1 MTKPYVT
8 KRYVL
13 AISIAAVALAS
24 LAAYAQYNGLF
35 QTDPPSS
42 ANEISA
48 DLATSTRSESGG
60 RVETA
65 PNLPNDY
72 GVTHADV
79 GDADSFGRNARWL
92 GAHTMRIA
100 LSPTCPRAG
109 AAPDEF
115 CHPIGNVSAASNF
128 NFASPDPI
136 RLPAAASTSLLC
148 HWMSPILDIGFQNSL
163 SVRRN
168 GTFWLRPRVTI
179 VSDALNDPG
188 SVSTITGQPYGGKLV
203 IEMYSHTIVK
213 GRSIEA
219 GAFWREAERDSQMC
233 IGGVINRRALIET
246 YGMSEELADQ
256 LFKSP
261 MQVHF
266 ALSGGLQHV
275 SAGYITFGTRL
286 TGD

>member
-1 MTKPYVT
+1 MTK
-8 KRYVL
+8 RHVL
-13 AISIAAVALAS
+13 AISLAAAALAS
-24 LAAYAQYNGLF
+24 LTVYAQHSGLF
-35 QTDPPSS
+35 QSDPPSR

-48 DLATSTRSESGG
+48 DLPPQLSDASGA
-60 RVETA
+60 RIETA

-109 AAPDEF
+109 APAGEF

-128 NFASPDPI
+128 GFASPDPI
-136 RLPAAASTSLLC
+136 RLPAGASTSLLC
-148 HWMSPILDIGFQNSL
+148 HWMSPILDISFQNSL
-163 SVRRN
+163 STRRN
-168 GTFWLRPRVTI
+168 GTFWLRPRATI

-188 SVSTITGQPYGGKLV
+188 SVSSITGQPYGGKLV

-213 GRSIEA
+213 GRSIEP
-219 GAFWREAERDSQMC
+219 GASWREAERDSQIC
-233 IGGVINRRALIET
+233 IGGLINRRALIET
-246 YGMSEELADQ
+246 YGMSEELADK

-266 ALSGGLQHV
+266 ALTGGLQHV